1 MATKSELRKRI
12 KAIKSEFEPGMID
25 FAGDIISYKVMAL
38 EEYKNAECV
47 FVYVDYNR
55 EVKTLTLIK
64 DALKVGKKVA
74 VPKVYS
80 VNVTDDGKAS
90 RYMKFHYISSLD
102 DLEEGFRG
110 IKEPKEELTIAD
122 MDSEKAIIVMPM
134 VAFDEEKNRVGYG
147 GGVYDKYLSTHNCIK
162 KIGVAYE
169 EQKVDKIDDL
179 DSFDIKPDIII
190 TQKSV
195 Y

>member
-80 VNVTDDGKAS
+80 VNVTDDGKSS

-147 GGVYDKYLSTHNCIK
+147 GGVYDKYLSNHTCIK

>member
-1 MATKSELRKRI
+1 MAIKSEIRKSI
-12 KAIKSEFEPGMID
+12 KAIKSEFEPAMIE

-38 EEYKNAECV
+38 DEYKNAECV

-55 EVKTLTLIK
+55 EVKTTTLIK
-64 DALKVGKKVA
+64 DALKIGKSVA

-80 VNVTDDGKAS
+80 VNVTEDGKAS
-90 RYMKFHYISSLD
+90 KYMKFHYISSLD

-110 IKEPKEELTIAD
+110 IKEPKETLPVAD
-122 MDSEKAIIVMPM
+122 MDSEKAIMVMPL
-134 VAFDEEKNRVGYG
+134 VAFDEDKNRVGYG
-147 GGVYDKYLSTHNCIK
+147 GGVYDKYLSTHNVIK

-169 EQKVDKIDDL
+169 EQKVDKIDDI

>member
-80 VNVTDDGKAS
+80 VNVTDDGKSS

-147 GGVYDKYLSTHNCIK
+147 GGVYDKYLSTHTCIK

-190 TQKSV
+190 SQKSV